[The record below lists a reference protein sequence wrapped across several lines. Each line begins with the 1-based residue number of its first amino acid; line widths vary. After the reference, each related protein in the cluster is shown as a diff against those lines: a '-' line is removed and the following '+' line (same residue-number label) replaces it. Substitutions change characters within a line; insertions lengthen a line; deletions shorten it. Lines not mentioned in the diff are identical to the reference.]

1 MCAGIQLEGCQVNS
15 TCCSSLLLVLRGEVV
30 GMGTNTIVTYLAIGH
45 RIAGY
50 EELRIDVVQ
59 IPLEALAAQIV
70 ATAREINN
78 EVDTFSLHL
87 SLSLLYLP
95 QLQAITDVT
104 IVALVVANA
113 LIVVLGVV
121 IHPDLGQAY

>member
-1 MCAGIQLEGCQVNS
+1 MCAGIQLEGCQVYS

-30 GMGTNTIVTYLAIGH
+30 GKGINTIVTYLAIGH

-59 IPLEALAAQIV
+59 IPFEALAAQIV
-70 ATAREINN
+70 AREREINN
-78 EVDTFSLHL
+78 EVDTFSFI
-87 SLSLLYLP
+87 SLSFLYLP

-121 IHPDLGQAY
+121 IHPDLGQPY

>member
-1 MCAGIQLEGCQVNS
+1 MCAGIQLEGCQVYS
-15 TCCSSLLLVLRGEVV
+15 TCFSSLLLVLRGEVV
-30 GMGTNTIVTYLAIGH
+30 GKGTNTIVTYLAIGH

-59 IPLEALAAQIV
+59 IPFEALAAQIV

-78 EVDTFSLHL
+78 EVDTFSFI

-95 QLQAITDVT
+95 QLQSITDVT
-104 IVALVVANA
+104 IVALVIANA

-121 IHPDLGQAY
+121 IHPDLGQPY

>member
-1 MCAGIQLEGCQVNS
+1 MCAGIQLEGCQVYS

-30 GMGTNTIVTYLAIGH
+30 GKGTNTIVTYLAIGH

-59 IPLEALAAQIV
+59 IPFEALAAQIV
-70 ATAREINN
+70 AREREINN
-78 EVDTFSLHL
+78 EVDTFSFI
-87 SLSLLYLP
+87 SLFLLYLP
-95 QLQAITDVT
+95 QLQSITDVT
-104 IVALVVANA
+104 IVALVIANA

-121 IHPDLGQAY
+121 IHPDLGQPY